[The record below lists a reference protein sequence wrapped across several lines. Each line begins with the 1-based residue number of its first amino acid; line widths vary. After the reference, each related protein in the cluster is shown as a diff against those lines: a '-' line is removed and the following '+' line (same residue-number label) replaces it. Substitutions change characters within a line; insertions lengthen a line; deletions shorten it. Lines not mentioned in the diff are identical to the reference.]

1 MLLMAPRGVGVA
13 TEEVTMLSALLVDGT
28 YAITVLADKVGDP
41 VASSISTVQVV
52 SILIG
57 TFIPILVALVT
68 KSTATPRVK
77 ALVNL
82 ALSAASGFGAEFIN
96 SANFV
101 WQQALL
107 TTVVTFAVSV
117 ATYYGLWKPTNV
129 AGSGSAAG
137 RAITG

>member
-1 MLLMAPRGVGVA
+1 
-13 TEEVTMLSALLVDGT
+13 MLSALLLDGT
-28 YAITVLADKVGDP
+28 YAITTLAPHTKDVGDP
-41 VASSISTVQVV
+41 VAASISTVQVV

-57 TFIPILVALVT
+57 TVIPILVALVT
-68 KSTATPRVK
+68 RSTARPGLK
-77 ALVNL
+77 AVVNL
-82 ALSAASGFGAEFIN
+82 ALSALSGFGTEYIN

-107 TTVVTFAVSV
+107 TTVVTFVVSV

-129 AGSGSAAG
+129 AGSSSSAA